1 MNNSIY
7 LDIPAP
13 YLTHIDLVD
22 AGLEVSLS
30 FELLCISFF
39 KIDLFQVLNS
49 DQIKSATIE
58 SLRFMNNKIKIIDNN
73 MFGWVSLG
81 ELLSSG
87 QSGAIGDLLPF
98 SRGGYFL
105 YFLAFSTQQSLGQ
118 MLIDPNWPSDL
129 WESKAKITVL
139 LKGGL
144 NFEKSSRVSYIFS
157 RAFIFVLKKKTQ
169 I

>member
-1 MNNSIY
+1 
-7 LDIPAP
+7 
-13 YLTHIDLVD
+13 
-22 AGLEVSLS
+22 
-30 FELLCISFF
+30 
-39 KIDLFQVLNS
+39 
-49 DQIKSATIE
+49 
-58 SLRFMNNKIKIIDNN
+58 

-118 MLIDPNWPSDL
+118 MLIDPNWPSDQ

-157 RAFIFVLKKKTQ
+157 KAFYCPVKENVNLKIFGWEKKSPWEPYLEHYFSILEFSASKLQFLMKYIVLAILGVLEVKIAVLRVFGKKVKKVD
-169 I
+169 